1 MQEELLILDLPARQD
16 VDATGTADTP
26 CAQCKSR
33 GLCWPS
39 DLDPGALQRVGRVVL
54 ARRTVKQGEVLIR
67 QGERFQNVYAIQSG
81 FFKTVVISSD
91 GREQIT
97 GFQMTGEFVG
107 LDGIEQDQHSCAAVA
122 LEDSEVCALP
132 FARLEALA
140 REMDVLQRHLHRVLS
155 QDIVVKSNAML
166 LLSSIRG
173 DKRLASVLINLAQ
186 RLHARGF
193 PPTEL
198 DLRMTR
204 MDLSNFVCLKY
215 ETVSRILSQLVAD
228 GILEI
233 KRRHVRILDPAA
245 LKQLASL
252 QAREVAP
259 RTVL

>member
-1 MQEELLILDLPARQD
+1 MQDEILLLDLPARQD
-16 VDATGTADTP
+16 VNTAGTPDTP

-39 DLDPGALQRVGRVVL
+39 DLGPSALQRVSQVVV
-54 ARRTVKQGEVLIR
+54 ARRTVKQGEALIR
-67 QGERFQNVYAIQSG
+67 QGEQFQNVYAVQSG
-81 FFKTVVISSD
+81 FFKTVLISSD

-107 LDGIEQDQHSCAAVA
+107 LDGIEQDQHSCSAVA
-122 LEDSEVCALP
+122 LEDSEVCVLP
-132 FARLEALA
+132 FSKLEALA
-140 REMDVLQRHLHRVLS
+140 REMDVLQRHLHRMLS

-173 DKRLASVLINLAQ
+173 DKRLASVLINLTQ

-193 PPTEL
+193 PSTEL
-198 DLRMTR
+198 DLRMSR

-233 KRRHVRILDPAA
+233 KRRHVRILDQTA
-245 LKQLASL
+245 LTQLANL
-252 QAREVAP
+252 QGRSAVP
-259 RTVL
+259 RAVL

>member
-1 MQEELLILDLPARQD
+1 MQEELLLLDLPARQD
-16 VDATGTADTP
+16 MDATGTEDAR
-26 CAQCKSR
+26 CVQCKSR
-33 GLCWPS
+33 ALCWPS
-39 DLDPGALQRVGRVVL
+39 DLGSAGLQRVSRVVL
-54 ARRTVKQGEVLIR
+54 ARRVVKQGEILIH

-107 LDGIEQDQHSCAAVA
+107 LDGIEQDQHRCAAVA

-155 QDIVVKSNAML
+155 QDIVVKSNALL

-173 DKRLASVLINLAQ
+173 DKRLASVLINLTQ

-233 KRRHVRILDPAA
+233 KRRHVRILDPVA
-245 LKQLASL
+245 LTQLASL
-252 QAREVAP
+252 QARVAAP